1 MGIQNRIVGFH
12 YSSRYLKKP
21 SQNVWKGNS
30 SWKGWTLHIGSFLTL
45 VFKYIVCTS
54 KIHNIIYLRSWIN
67 WKFQFGPLIEIHR
80 ESLHKHR
87 CETRSSA
94 SSKGM
99 KHQKSLKTCAVFCHL
114 TNSVQSIVDNFFANS
129 IVAASIIICSVFLS
143 CDQLRWMEKF
153 FVGSG
158 TDFIWNFL
166 TWQKLVNNWSK
177 DFETR
182 LNEDTRKKKYLPRLE
197 H

>member
-1 MGIQNRIVGFH
+1 MKGELFMKGVAEPCCVPYTVLPNLILL
-12 YSSRYLKKP
+12 LKNL
-21 SQNVWKGNS
+21 S
-30 SWKGWTLHIGSFLTL
+30 
-45 VFKYIVCTS
+45 
-54 KIHNIIYLRSWIN
+54 YLRSWIN
-67 WKFQFGPLIEIHR
+67 GKFQFGSLIEIHR

-153 FVGSG
+153 FVGSSS
-158 TDFIWNFL
+158 DFI
-166 TWQKLVNNWSK
+166 
-177 DFETR
+177 
-182 LNEDTRKKKYLPRLE
+182 
-197 H
+197 

>member
-1 MGIQNRIVGFH
+1 MKGELFMKGVGEPC
-12 YSSRYLKKP
+12 YVPYTVLPNLILLLKNL
-21 SQNVWKGNS
+21 S
-30 SWKGWTLHIGSFLTL
+30 
-45 VFKYIVCTS
+45 
-54 KIHNIIYLRSWIN
+54 YLRSWVN
-67 WKFQFGPLIEIHR
+67 GKFQFGSLIEIHR

-143 CDQLRWMEKF
+143 CDQLRRMEKF
-153 FVGSG
+153 FVGSSSN
-158 TDFIWNFL
+158 FIWKLL
-166 TWQKLVNNWSK
+166 TWKKICRVVLYKDLEIRYQK
-177 DFETR
+177 
-182 LNEDTRKKKYLPRLE
+182 NEVARKKKNICRGLANIKSFWKC
-197 H
+197 